1 MKSSLRSIGLWAAWL
16 AAMLCM
22 APVRAA
28 ESDKAVPE
36 YAMKAVYLYNFAQL
50 TDWPA
55 SMPGNTQDM
64 FTVCVFGQD
73 ELVIA
78 LEKLRGKT
86 VNGKPLKV
94 VRIGTVPEI
103 KQCQMLYVG
112 EGEGERGGR
121 LFQSLRGT
129 PVLTVTDD
137 PLAARQGAML
147 QIVPDE
153 RRLAFEVD
161 LDAANQAQLRMSSK
175 LLRLAKRVSG
185 Q

>member
-1 MKSSLRSIGLWAAWL
+1 MKSFLRTLYLLACLL
-16 AAMLCM
+16 AAPT
-22 APVRAA
+22 AVAQARSADT
-28 ESDKAVPE
+28 DKALPE
-36 YAMKAVYLYNFAQL
+36 YAMKAAYIYNFAQL

-55 SMPGNTQDM
+55 DPVGNKDGA

-73 ELVIA
+73 ELVSA
-78 LEKLRGKT
+78 LEKLRGRT
-86 VNGKPLKV
+86 VNGKALKV
-94 VRIGTVPEI
+94 VRIGAVPEI
-103 KQCQMLYVG
+103 KQCQLLYVG

-129 PVLTVTDD
+129 PILTVTDD
-137 PLAARQGAML
+137 PRAARQGAML

-161 LDAANQAQLRMSSK
+161 LDATRQSQLQLSSK
-175 LLRLAKRVSG
+175 LLNLARRVFG